1 MSDSYLYMYTYGIWY
16 FGTKFLRST
25 LKQCC
30 LVCKMS
36 EDLLRRLAAV
46 KPFLARMKAT
56 SKYAEVS
63 ASQKEVVKNMVK
75 EAHLC
80 FEDLPGILTA
90 IAEIDWSTGHADELT
105 EFLAQLDL
113 ATPVPR
119 AGGKPPSSSQPILQD
134 FEHVPNYL
142 TGKQWQDMLDDNI
155 EAKELLVAFV
165 NGLGCQHATEGA
177 ARRLTSIVLLVTD
190 GVAKLRGMSPQ
201 ALKPFFQHVKTSLHK
216 ACCIAVSL
224 PLCRTAVGLPLIQS
238 SDKITRINVR

>member
-1 MSDSYLYMYTYGIWY
+1 
-16 FGTKFLRST
+16 
-25 LKQCC
+25 
-30 LVCKMS
+30 MS

-119 AGGKPPSSSQPILQD
+119 AGGKPPSSSQSIFQD
-134 FEHVPNYL
+134 FEHFPNYL

-165 NGLGCQHATEGA
+165 SGLGCQHATEGT

-190 GVAKLRGMSPQ
+190 GVAKLRGYDSSSIE
-201 ALKPFFQHVKTSLHK
+201 AIFQHVKTILHK
-216 ACCIAVSL
+216 ACCIAAGLPLCRIAVSL